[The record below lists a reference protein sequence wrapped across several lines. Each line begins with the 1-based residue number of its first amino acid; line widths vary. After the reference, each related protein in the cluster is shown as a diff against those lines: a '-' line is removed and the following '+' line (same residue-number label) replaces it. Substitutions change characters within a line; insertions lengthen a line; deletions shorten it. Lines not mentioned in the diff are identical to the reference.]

1 MLVYIGSQPGEA
13 DTRDGDGPEPEP
25 VGIPVFRAGGDG
37 GLEPLDAPSVGTA
50 AVAAPSFLAAHPRL
64 PVLYAVSTVDDG
76 AVVALSI
83 GPGGWLRERSRQP
96 SGGSQPI
103 HLAVSGDA
111 RHLLC
116 ANWGSGEVAV
126 LPLGADGALAAPTDV
141 VAHGKRYAHH
151 VSLIGAEVTVV
162 HLGANALYGYRLEP
176 PGRLRRAWVAPAR
189 PAAGP
194 RHLAMHPSGRRYVA
208 DELSSTLSTYVPDP
222 ATGGLR
228 LVHSR
233 KATLVDPVGANHLSE
248 IAVSPDGR
256 FVYVASRGNDTISTF
271 AAEGEVPV
279 PVDEV
284 PTGGAF
290 PRHFALAGPWV
301 YVANERSDT
310 VTVLRLD
317 DGVPRPTGIAVETP
331 APTCVVPR
339 ASSRPQPAPALPAGR
354 CR

>member
-13 DTRDGDGPEPEP
+13 DTRDGGGKGGEA
-25 VGIPVFRAGGDG
+25 VAIPFFRADVDG
-37 GLEPLDAPSVGTA
+37 GLRPLDGPIDATA
-50 AVAAPSFLAAHPRL
+50 TVVAPSFLVAHPRL
-64 PVLYAVSTVDDG
+64 PVVYAASTVDG
-76 AVVALSI
+76 GEVVALAVA
-83 GPGGWLRERSRQP
+83 PGGWLRERSRQP

-103 HLAVSGDA
+103 HLAVGGDG

-126 LPLGADGALAAPTDV
+126 LPVGADGALATPTDV

-162 HLGANALYGYRLEP
+162 HLGANALYGYHLEP

-233 KATLVDPVGANHLSE
+233 RATLVDPVGANHLSE

-271 AAEGEVPV
+271 AVGGEVPV

-301 YVANERSDT
+301 YVANERSNT
-310 VTVLRLD
+310 VTALRLD
-317 DGVPRPTGIAVETP
+317 DGVPRPTGIAAETP
-331 APTCVVPR
+331 APTCVLPR
-339 ASSRPQPAPALPAGR
+339 A
-354 CR
+354 